1 MEDVVDDPRYARDSR
16 LKDYMDAISA
26 ALRRERQRSGLS
38 MGEVAR
44 RAGLSKSTLSQLE
57 AGAGNP
63 SLETLWAVCAALD
76 ISFGRL
82 FDLPRPRVQLIRSG
96 EGPVAASTRADYF
109 AVLLSACP
117 PGSRRD
123 LFKVQAEPGTARD
136 SDPHPFGVVEH
147 VILCAGRA
155 LVGMAGEPLELA
167 PGDYT
172 AYPGD
177 VRHVFEALEPGT
189 WGILASEQA

>member
-1 MEDVVDDPRYARDSR
+1 MVDVAEDPQFARVSR
-16 LKDYMDAISA
+16 LQDYMDAISA

-38 MGEVAR
+38 MGDVAR
-44 RAGLSKSTLSQLE
+44 RAKLSKSTLSQLE

-82 FDLPRPRVQLIRSG
+82 FDPPRPRVQLIRSG
-96 EGPVAASTRADYF
+96 EGPVVASAQADYL
-109 AVLLSACP
+109 AVLLAACP

-123 LFKVQAEPGTARD
+123 LYKVQAGPGTTRN
-136 SDPHPFGVVEH
+136 SDPHPYGVVEH
-147 VILCAGRA
+147 VILCGGRA
-155 LVGMAGEPLELA
+155 LVGVANEPLELA

-177 VRHVFEALEPGT
+177 VRHVFEALTPGT
-189 WGILASEQA
+189 WGILASEHV